1 MKKINK
7 NIFVFTIISLFLIVG
22 LCSSEL
28 WEDMKDAV
36 KNFAKSNKP
45 VDQRVEKIIDDV
57 EDISTKQL
65 FYHDDML
72 DINSFVLNKT
82 GTESIKKNND
92 VVVKADNDYLAY
104 GVAAMPDN
112 TLEKYADNI
121 SELYEYTKENNI
133 PFLYV
138 MTPQKGYG
146 MEFPAGTDNFIKE
159 NCTAHLKNLDER
171 GVPYLEIKQCMDDEG
186 ISEEEAFFITDHHW
200 TPKTAIWATE
210 RICKELDARY
220 GFDYDK
226 SVFDLA
232 NYNVETYEDWFLGSQ
247 GKKVGRFFTDLYVD
261 DIDIITPKFDTHLTV
276 SQPLKNESKT
286 GTFEQTLISKVRY
299 ENKGYYEYNP
309 YVAYT
314 GGDYHI
320 QTIENHN
327 NPEGKDILVIRD
339 SYAAASTPF
348 LSLTSHNVHMLDLRE
363 MSGMYGDRV
372 ASVSEYIEEMDPDY
386 VIIMYY
392 GVNKDN
398 AKYTFELNK

>member
-7 NIFVFTIISLFLIVG
+7 NIFVFIIISLFLVVG
-22 LCSSEL
+22 LCSTQF
-28 WEDMKDAV
+28 WDDMKDAV
-36 KNFAKSNKP
+36 KSFVKSDKP
-45 VDQRVEKIIDDV
+45 VDQKIEKIIDDI
-57 EDISTKQL
+57 EDVSTKQL
-65 FYHDDML
+65 LYHDDML
-72 DINSFVLNKT
+72 DLNSFVLNKT
-82 GTESIKKNND
+82 GTESVKKNSD

-104 GVAAMPDN
+104 GVPAMDEK
-112 TLEKYADNI
+112 TLTKYADNI
-121 SELYEYTKENNI
+121 GELYQYTKENNI

-146 MEFPAGTDNFIKE
+146 LEYPAGTDNFIKD
-159 NCTAHLKNLDER
+159 NCTTHLKNLEER
-171 GVPYLEIKQCMDDEG
+171 GVPYLEIRQCMENEG

-210 RICKELDARY
+210 KICNELNSRY

-226 SVFDLA
+226 SVFDLS
-232 NYNVETYEDWFLGSQ
+232 NYNVKTYEDWFLGSQ

-261 DIDIITPKFDTHLTV
+261 DIDIITPKFDTSLTV

-286 GTFEQTLISKVRY
+286 GTFEETLISKVRY
-299 ENKGYYEYNP
+299 EEKGYYDYNP

-320 QTIENHN
+320 QTIENLKKTD
-327 NPEGKDILVIRD
+327 GKDILVIRD

-348 LSLTSHNVHMLDLRE
+348 LSLTAHNVHMLDLRE

-372 ASVSEYIEEMDPDY
+372 ASVSQYIEEMKPDY
-386 VIIMYY
+386 VIVMYY
-392 GVNKDN
+392 GVNKDDK
-398 AKYTFELNK
+398 KYTFELS

>member
-7 NIFVFTIISLFLIVG
+7 NIFVFIFVSLFIVG
-22 LCSSEL
+22 GLFSTDF
-28 WEDMKDAV
+28 WDDMKDAV
-36 KNFAKSNKP
+36 KSFVKSDKP
-45 VDQRVEKIIDDV
+45 VDIKIEKIIDDI
-57 EDISTKQL
+57 EDVSTKQL
-65 FYHDDML
+65 TYHDSML

-82 GTESIKKNND
+82 GTEYVKKDSD

-104 GVAAMPDN
+104 GVSEMSDE
-112 TLEKYADNI
+112 TLTKYADNI
-121 SELYEYTKENNI
+121 SELYEYTKANNI

-146 MEFPAGTDNFIKE
+146 LEYPAGAYNFIKD
-159 NCTAHLKNLDER
+159 NCTTHLKNLEER
-171 GVPYLEIKQCMDDEG
+171 GVPYLEIRQCMEDEG

-200 TPKTAIWATE
+200 APKTAIWATE
-210 RICKELDARY
+210 KICSELDSRY

-226 SVFDLA
+226 SVFDLS
-232 NYNVETYEDWFLGSQ
+232 NYNVKTYEDWFLGSQ

-261 DIDIITPKFDTHLTV
+261 DIDIITPKFDTSLIV

-286 GTFEQTLISKVRY
+286 GTFEETLISKVRIEEKDHY
-299 ENKGYYEYNP
+299 KYNA

-320 QTIENHN
+320 QTIENLN
-327 NPEGKDILVIRD
+327 NTDGKDILVIRD

-348 LSLTSHNVHMLDLRE
+348 LSLTAHNTHMLDLRE

-372 ASVSEYIEEMDPDY
+372 ASVSEYIEEMNPDY
-386 VIIMYY
+386 VIVMYY
-392 GVNKDN
+392 GVNKDDK
-398 AKYTFELNK
+398 KYTFELSE

>member
-7 NIFVFTIISLFLIVG
+7 NIFVFIIISLFLVVG
-22 LCSSEL
+22 LCSTQF
-28 WEDMKDAV
+28 WDDMKDAV
-36 KNFAKSNKP
+36 KSFVKSDKP
-45 VDQRVEKIIDDV
+45 VDQQIEKIIDDI
-57 EDISTKQL
+57 EDVSTKQL
-65 FYHDDML
+65 LYHDDML
-72 DINSFVLNKT
+72 DLNSFVLNKT
-82 GTESIKKNND
+82 GTESVKKNSD

-104 GVAAMPDN
+104 GVPAMDEK
-112 TLEKYADNI
+112 TLTKYADNI
-121 SELYEYTKENNI
+121 GELYQYTKENNI

-146 MEFPAGTDNFIKE
+146 LEYPAGTDNFIKD
-159 NCTAHLKNLDER
+159 NCTTHLKNLEER
-171 GVPYLEIKQCMDDEG
+171 GVPYLEIRDCMEKEG

-210 RICKELDARY
+210 KICNELNSRY

-226 SVFDLA
+226 SVFDLS
-232 NYNVETYEDWFLGSQ
+232 NYNVKTYEDWFLGSQ

-261 DIDIITPKFDTHLTV
+261 DIDIITPKFDTSLTV

-286 GTFEQTLISKVRY
+286 GTFEETLISKVRY
-299 ENKGYYEYNP
+299 EEKGYYDYNP

-320 QTIENHN
+320 QTIENLKKTD
-327 NPEGKDILVIRD
+327 GKDILVIRD

-348 LSLTSHNVHMLDLRE
+348 LSLTAHNVHMLDLRE

-372 ASVSEYIEEMDPDY
+372 ASVSQYIEEMKPDY
-386 VIIMYY
+386 VIVMYY
-392 GVNKDN
+392 GVNKDDK
-398 AKYTFELNK
+398 KYTFELS